1 VIPEAVVLLAA
12 LALGGAEDGTPPPPP
27 LPVEVDTAPL
37 PPKGADLDLVGES
50 RQTAERVE
58 RIRGIRFAGL
68 PPPVRAGEDVRKEA
82 ALRRVGS
89 AQPPAVLSARGR
101 AWAELGLGGEGS
113 PRRLVEAVAADL
125 QQIGYDPDGRR
136 LLVDPSALSSDD
148 FAPREGDDA
157 TSSLLLATGVR
168 PDEPALAH
176 MLMHALQRGR
186 TGAEPLR
193 GTTDELLAACAWA
206 EGEANLVA
214 TLLLFEGMGIESQ
227 VLERA
232 LDPGHLLGGSL
243 LPASLDVLSGVE
255 GPLLDFV
262 YREGYVQ
269 AAAAYRA
276 GGWKA
281 LDKASSGRRS
291 TRDVLHPNRTPL
303 VPVAIPDPVPP
314 KGSSLVDRDSLGE
327 QGIVVLVSL
336 LTGKDNLGMMAG
348 DGWAADALFRFEPE
362 AAVAG
367 GDGQTVWITR
377 WISEEEAADFEY
389 GVERSLSA
397 RFPGAALT
405 PERPGERK
413 LLGGQRVFRL
423 ARTGQ
428 EVTLRILSAAADAL
442 ASPPPAKSKP
452 TTRRKPTKSK

>member
-1 VIPEAVVLLAA
+1 MLLAA
-12 LALGGAEDGTPPPPP
+12 LALGGAEGGTPPPAPF
-27 LPVEVDTAPL
+27 PVEVNTTPL
-37 PPKGADLDLVGES
+37 PPKGADMDLIGES
-50 RQTAERVE
+50 RQTADRVE
-58 RIRGIRFAGL
+58 RIRGLRFGAL
-68 PPPVRAGEDVRKEA
+68 PAPVRAGEDVRKEA

-89 AQPPAVLSARGR
+89 AQPASVLSARGR
-101 AWAELGLGGEGS
+101 AWADLGLGGEGS
-113 PRRLVEAVAADL
+113 PRRLLEAVAGDL
-125 QQIGYDPDGRR
+125 QQVGYDPDGRR
-136 LLVDPSALSSDD
+136 LLVDPSALSADD
-148 FAPREGDDA
+148 FAPKEGEDS

-176 MLMHALQRGR
+176 MLIHALQRSR
-186 TGAEPLR
+186 TGAEPMR

-214 TLLLFEGMGIESQ
+214 TLLLFEGIGIESQ

-243 LPASLDVLSGVE
+243 LPASLDVLPGVE

-262 YREGYVQ
+262 YREGYAQ

-281 LDKASSGRRS
+281 LDKAASGRRS
-291 TRDVLHPNRTPL
+291 TRDVLHPGRTPL
-303 VPVAIPDPVPP
+303 VPAAIPDPPPP

-327 QGIVVLVSL
+327 QGIVVLVSS

-348 DGWAADALFRFEPE
+348 DGWSGDALFRFEPE
-362 AAVAG
+362 GALAG

-377 WISEEEAADFEY
+377 WISAEEAADFEY
-389 GVERSLSA
+389 GIERSLSA

-405 PERPGERK
+405 PARPGERK
-413 LLGGQRVFRL
+413 MLGGQRVYRL
-423 ARTGQ
+423 ARNGQ
-428 EVTLRILSAAADAL
+428 EVTLRIASAAADAQ
-442 ASPPPAKSKP
+442 ASPPAKSKP
-452 TTRRKPTKSK
+452 TTGRKPAKSK